1 MATAQ
6 VASSEVIQSLCVWG
20 LDAVDEMPFPTLKA
34 RVEHVMPQLT
44 QFLHENTVG
53 QGEERRFILPLVQ
66 FASGASQVVFPMCL
80 RPHGTKQWRVQ
91 LPLQLAWS
99 VTVHKSQGMVSETRN
114 RKWVGCFLL
123 LLTHMW
129 VVGRF
134 LQRFAQVQCRFSNR
148 AFASGLV
155 YAALS
160 TVYRAEDIQ
169 MPDLAAKNVHVD
181 PMVLRFH
188 KHNHEVAPAMR
199 ATDVWR
205 QWRVL
210 LDGRPSEKSLGDWL
224 QARDGAREEPEWARN
239 TLGFSHSVANSRGVE
254 VRRPAHSSPER

>member
-99 VTVHKSQGMVSETRN
+99 VTVHKSQGM
-114 RKWVGCFLL
+114 
-123 LLTHMW
+123 
-129 VVGRF
+129 
-134 LQRFAQVQCRFSNR
+134 RFAQVQCRFSNR
-148 AFASGLV
+148 TFASGLV

-160 TVYRAEDIQ
+160 TVYRADDIQ

-254 VRRPAHSSPER
+254 VTCEGEYVATVYKVQELGIGLAGDKVQL